1 MELSDLVGRPEFVD
15 VNREVHKLIED
26 LFSKLTLS
34 EEEIRNL
41 INALEEGLQV
51 KLDRDEFDQLREWLE
66 KRFKALAVR
75 VRSIHSVSPVMGVPP
90 VTQISDEA
98 AGLRRGLMQHYHCIS
113 CDRPLQIP
121 IGLE

>member
-1 MELSDLVGRPEFVD
+1 MCLFIDPVDYYQYSGNQASGVCLNKEFCGAQ
-15 VNREVHKLIED
+15 
-26 LFSKLTLS
+26 

-41 INALEEGLQV
+41 INALEECLQN

-90 VTQISDEA
+90 VTQITDEA

-121 IGLE
+121 TGLE